1 MFKSIFAK
9 YVTVFA
15 ALLLSG
21 FLLLLVI
28 FGSVVGHYAENT
40 WQATV
45 LETSRSAAAVLTDM
59 LRDSGEAE
67 LETLIRAQESEARR
81 VLRAVLTNA
90 NGVTICVTD
99 PTGKCLLTVGD
110 AEEITVEADDA
121 MRVTGSSDISLP
133 LALHAEKDNELRYGS
148 AILGYLSATDGEG
161 FSVAPTG
168 AVGAVIAV
176 APVLE
181 GGRFPYSSFET
192 VLLAALWVMIAALI
206 ALYFITE
213 RTIDP
218 LRDMSRA
225 AKKLAVGS
233 FDTHVPVRGRDE
245 VAQLAVAFNQ
255 MSDSLN
261 SMERMRSAFIAN
273 VSHDLRTPMTT
284 IAGFIDGILDGVIP
298 PEEQE
303 HYLRVVS
310 GEVRRLSRLVNQLL
324 DISRLQAGDRKLV
337 KYPFDICEMGRQI
350 LISFEQKIDTKRLE
364 VSFDCESDR
373 MFVLGDQDAV
383 HQILYNICDNA
394 VKFSSEGGR
403 LAMHIAWQKSPGG
416 GVRKALVR
424 VYNEG
429 QGIPPEDLPY
439 IFERFYKSDKSRSLD
454 RTGVGLGMYI
464 AKTIIEAHGEHISV
478 NSEYGKDCEFSF
490 TLPESAPPEGRSR
503 EQAGADTPP
512 AKKARS
518 TRKHEETK

>member
-21 FLLLLVI
+21 FLLLLLI
-28 FGSVVGHYAENT
+28 FGSVVGHHTENT

-45 LETSRSAAAVLTDM
+45 IETGRSASAALSEM
-59 LRDSGEAE
+59 LKDSGETDIHAF
-67 LETLIRAQESEARR
+67 IRTHESEAGR

-90 NGVTICVTD
+90 DGVTLCVTD
-99 PTGKCLLTVGD
+99 RTGKLLLIVGD
-110 AEEITVEADDA
+110 DQDIAVAAGDVA
-121 MRVTGSSDISLP
+121 RVVDSSDISLP
-133 LALHAEKDNELRYGS
+133 IAFHETKDDELRYGL
-148 AILGYLSATDGEG
+148 AVLAYAPAQDGEDIT
-161 FSVAPTG
+161 SHATEI
-168 AVGAVIAV
+168 VGAVMVV

-181 GGRFPYSSFET
+181 GGIFSYSPFET

-213 RTIDP
+213 RTIEP

-233 FDTHVPVRGRDE
+233 FDTHVPVRGQDE

-255 MSDSLN
+255 MSDSLH
-261 SMERMRSAFIAN
+261 SMERMRNAFIAN

-298 PEEQE
+298 EEEQE

-310 GEVRRLSRLVNQLL
+310 NEVRRLSRLVNQLL

-350 LISFEQKIDTKRLE
+350 LISFEQKIDEKRLE
-364 VSFDCESDR
+364 VAFECESDR

-383 HQILYNICDNA
+383 HQIFYNICDNA
-394 VKFSSEGGR
+394 VKFAREGGR
-403 LAMHIAWQKSPGG
+403 LEMHIAWQAGEHNAP
-416 GVRKALVR
+416 RKALVR

-429 QGIPPEDLPY
+429 QGIPPEDIPY

-464 AKTIIEAHGEHISV
+464 AKTIIEAHGEQIAV
-478 NSEYGKDCEFSF
+478 RSEYGKDCEFSF
-490 TLPESAPPEGRSR
+490 TMPESAPPEGRGR
-503 EQAGADTPP
+503 EQASQA
-512 AKKARS
+512 
-518 TRKHEETK
+518 